1 MTQFSFGIFWDFYW
15 HSWCW
20 GGMGWGR
27 GRNTV
32 TFFIDVFIDLRSNL
46 TLRCKIFFC
55 TCTKTLA
62 SKAKEG
68 HVNQALWDWTHSWQW
83 RFNVGKDLWS
93 AVPQVM
99 EHLNYLTSSTD
110 RKDKRS
116 ELAWSKHSMLQG
128 IDAWRP
134 SWKRPASLRAG
145 FPCSYT
151 PFSVPERIPWL
162 TSWVWPKIGQY

>member
-15 HSWCW
+15 HSCCW
-20 GGMGWGR
+20 GGVGWGR

-62 SKAKEG
+62 TKAKEG

-93 AVPQVM
+93 AVPQVI
-99 EHLNYLTSSTD
+99 SSDGTL
-110 RKDKRS
+110 
-116 ELAWSKHSMLQG
+116 ELFDQQH
-128 IDAWRP
+128 RP
-134 SWKRPASLRAG
+134 QRQEK
-145 FPCSYT
+145 
-151 PFSVPERIPWL
+151 
-162 TSWVWPKIGQY
+162 